1 MKVHELIS
9 MLKEFDPNLRVVVDG
24 YEGGVK
30 DAGYV
35 TEETIA
41 LNVHEEWYYG
51 EHETLHPF
59 EEPNK
64 KYAGHERAQ
73 AVHIC

>member
-1 MKVHELIS
+1 MNIKELIEK
-9 MLKEFDPNLRVVVDG
+9 LQAFDPELRVVVDG

-35 TEETIA
+35 VEETIA

-51 EHETLHPF
+51 EHETLYAD
-59 EEPNK
+59 EKPNK